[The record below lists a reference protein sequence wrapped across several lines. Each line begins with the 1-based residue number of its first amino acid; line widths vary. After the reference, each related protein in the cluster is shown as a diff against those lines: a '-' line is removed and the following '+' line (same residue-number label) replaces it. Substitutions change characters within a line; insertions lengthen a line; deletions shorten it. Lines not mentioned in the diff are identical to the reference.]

1 MIVTIVFG
9 TSFFFVVLTQC
20 NPIRG
25 FWTLDPHDAK
35 CMNVS
40 ALNALTY
47 TISSL
52 NVIADWVFGLL
63 PFWIV
68 KDLKMSV
75 RQKRLV
81 AALLAFAAIGS
92 TATIVRVPFVGTLTE
107 SYLGWDGDFLCKY
120 LRWHYVLG
128 MY

>member
-1 MIVTIVFG
+1 MLVTLVFG
-9 TSFFFVVLTQC
+9 STFFLVVLFQC

-25 FWTLDPHDAK
+25 FWTLDPNDAH
-35 CMNVS
+35 CINVN

-68 KDLKMSV
+68 RGLQMSV

-92 TATIVRVPFVGTLTE
+92 TATIIRLPFVGSLTE
-107 SYLGWDGDFLCKY
+107 SYLGWNGDFLCKFG
-120 LRWHYVLG
+120 H
-128 MY
+128 

>member
-1 MIVTIVFG
+1 MVVTVIFG
-9 TSFFFVVLTQC
+9 TAFFFVVLFQC
-20 NPIRG
+20 NPIKG
-25 FWTLDPHDAK
+25 FWTLDPDDAK
-35 CMNVS
+35 CINVN

-68 KDLKMSV
+68 KDLQMSI

-81 AALLAFAAIGS
+81 SALLAFAAIGS
-92 TATIVRVPFVGTLTE
+92 TATIVRLPFVGTLTE
-107 SYLGWDGDFLCKY
+107 SYLGWNGDFLCE
-120 LRWHYVLG
+120 LVFSR
-128 MY
+128 